1 MSKQVAKK
9 VARALAKVN
18 PRAGQSYSVEKPQSI
33 TQRAENML
41 AEVGS
46 YGPYIVAG
54 DPYGWSMG
62 TPLATIFM
70 EPKGGEGDC
79 VRPLDYYHGGFGVA
93 ERARALMGKYYI
105 EFVNAAV
112 ATVWEG

>member
-1 MSKQVAKK
+1 MAK
-9 VARALAKVN
+9 AN

-41 AEVGS
+41 ADVGP
-46 YGPYIVAG
+46 YGPYIAPG
-54 DPYGWSMG
+54 DPCGWSQG
-62 TPLATIFM
+62 ALATIFM

-79 VRPLDYYHGGFGVA
+79 VMPMDYYSDGFDVA
-93 ERARALMGKYYI
+93 ERASALMGNYYI

-112 ATVWEG
+112 AAVWEG